1 MVTTLFFEVPKQ
13 SQLKQ
18 ANEGGGLTKAQLDN
32 MDYFERF
39 ITKIVEDKF
48 SISPY
53 GHGNGVHEAGKGEN
67 SLEDGIDLQ
76 ELLSRVDL
84 RRRWLY
90 RGSFTTPPC
99 TEGVLWNIID
109 DVQYMS
115 ERTLQL
121 YNISRADSEKGDLRC
136 RLCAGNQRNI
146 QPLNGRTLFYVN
158 AKEGQDPA
166 KWNGGFGKGVCSD

>member
-1 MVTTLFFEVPKQ
+1 
-13 SQLKQ
+13 
-18 ANEGGGLTKAQLDN
+18 

-39 ITKIVEDKF
+39 ITKIVEDKY

-53 GHGNGVHEAGKGEN
+53 GHGSGNHKAGLADN
-67 SLEDGIDLQ
+67 NLDDGIDLQ
-76 ELLSRVDL
+76 ELLSRVDM

-136 RLCAGNQRNI
+136 RLCAGNHRNL

-158 AKEGQDPA
+158 AKEG
-166 KWNGGFGKGVCSD
+166 